1 MKISRI
7 FAGMSALALAASM
20 TAINV
25 FAESE
30 AAEPVP
36 ISEMPATLKNYND
49 TSLKFSTD
57 MNLDSFV
64 FPFAEDKGSG
74 AYIPNTDESHVTL
87 SIEELEGIPMLRVQ
101 TLDWNDAADPAGYG
115 IPKIHFDM
123 AKLFE
128 GMTDKLPEIFTIKID
143 FVTKAVGEFT
153 NEEGESA
160 MVPGNFMGSVNVQKW
175 DAEAGKQ
182 AWDETGSFAEAEWTS
197 EWGSYEVVVRNGLR
211 DGSTY
216 LDTTEQQFLSIMKW
230 SIPNQADYYIADIK
244 FEDEYGDTIPVN
256 LDALKGGSSDTP
268 TDSTTDPTG
277 DNSSTPDGKT
287 PADSTTPGANGTTP
301 DASGSGDNKSGDTS
315 KTGDTKTSDTK
326 STDSKTDNKS
336 GTNTTTNTTGTT
348 GTTKTTASG
357 GAAGSAST
365 DSATK
370 TSDATDADNTN
381 SPTGATA
388 GLALAGI
395 AVAGTIAIA
404 SKRR

>member
-30 AAEPVP
+30 AAEPID

-57 MNLDSFV
+57 MNLESFV
-64 FPFAEDKGSG
+64 FPFNEDKGNG

-87 SIEELEGIPMLRVQ
+87 SIEELAGIPMLRVQ
-101 TLDWNDAADPAGYG
+101 TLDWNDASDPAGWG

-153 NEEGESA
+153 NEEGESS
-160 MVPGNFMGSVNVQKW
+160 MVPGNFIGSVNVQKW
-175 DAEAGKQ
+175 DAETGTQ
-182 AWDETGSFAEAEWTS
+182 AWDETGSYQEAEWTS

-211 DGSTY
+211 DGSTWV
-216 LDTTEQQFLSIMKW
+216 DTTEQQFLSIMKW
-230 SIPNQADYYIADIK
+230 GMPNQADYYIADIK

-256 LDALKGGSSDTP
+256 LDALKGGSSETP
-268 TDSTTDPTG
+268 TDSGSETPSG

-287 PADSTTPGANGTTP
+287 PTDGTTPAADGTTP
-301 DASGSGDNKSGDTS
+301 DASGSGDSKSGDAT
-315 KTGDTKTSDTK
+315 KTDDTKSSDTK
-326 STDSKTDNKS
+326 STDSKTDSKS
-336 GTNTTTNTTGTT
+336 GSNSTTTTGTT
-348 GTTKTTASG
+348 STTKTTASG
-357 GAAGSAST
+357 GAAGTAST